1 MEFKVITNLMANLEE
16 EKLMVFVDEFLALD
30 PSREEG
36 LNVIEACRRGT
47 EKVGTLFE
55 TGEYFAGDLLQAG
68 QLFKEVKKRL
78 EPVVGSKM
86 DDLKS
91 GAIALG
97 PVYGDGQGGRECDFP
112 APGGNGR
119 VHCHQPLLQRLPSAF
134 NELKSGGYRN
144 GKEI

>member
-1 MEFKVITNLMANLEE
+1 MEFKVITNLMADLEE

-55 TGEYFAGDLLQAG
+55 TGEYFAGDLLLAG

-91 GAIALG
+91 GAISLG
-97 PVYGDGQGGRECDFP
+97 PVYGDGQGD
-112 APGGNGR
+112 GNAIFRRLVEMAGFI
-119 VHCHQPLLQRLPSAF
+119 VINPCYKDSLQHST
-134 NELKSGGYRN
+134 N
-144 GKEI
+144 

>member
-36 LNVIEACRRGT
+36 LDVIEACRRGT

-55 TGEYFAGDLLQAG
+55 TGEYFAGDLLLAG

-97 PVYGDGQGGRECDFP
+97 PVYGDGQGD
-112 APGGNGR
+112 GNEIFR
-119 VHCHQPLLQRLPSAF
+119 RLLEMAGFIVINPCYKDSLQHST
-134 NELKSGGYRN
+134 N
-144 GKEI
+144 

>member
-1 MEFKVITNLMANLEE
+1 MEFKVITNLMADLEE

-36 LNVIEACRRGT
+36 LDVIEACRRGT

-55 TGEYFAGDLLQAG
+55 AGEYFAGDLLLAG

-78 EPVVGSKM
+78 EPVVGGKM

-97 PVYGDGQGGRECDFP
+97 PVYGDGQGD
-112 APGGNGR
+112 GNAIFRRLVEMAGFI
-119 VHCHQPLLQRLPSAF
+119 VINPCYKDSLQHST
-134 NELKSGGYRN
+134 N
-144 GKEI
+144 

>member
-1 MEFKVITNLMANLEE
+1 MEFKVITNLMADLEE
-16 EKLMVFVDEFLALD
+16 EKLIVFVDEFLALD

-55 TGEYFAGDLLQAG
+55 TGEYFAGDLLLAG

-97 PVYGDGQGGRECDFP
+97 PVYGDGQGDGD
-112 APGGNGR
+112 GNAIFRRLVEMAGFI
-119 VHCHQPLLQRLPSAF
+119 VINPCYQDSLQHST
-134 NELKSGGYRN
+134 N
-144 GKEI
+144 

>member
-1 MEFKVITNLMANLEE
+1 MEFKVITNLMSDLEE

-55 TGEYFAGDLLQAG
+55 TGEYFAGDLLLAG

-97 PVYGDGQGGRECDFP
+97 PVYGDGQGD
-112 APGGNGR
+112 GNAIFRRLVEMAGFI
-119 VHCHQPLLQRLPSAF
+119 VINPCYKDSLQHST
-134 NELKSGGYRN
+134 N
-144 GKEI
+144 

>member
-1 MEFKVITNLMANLEE
+1 MEFKGITNLMADLEE

-36 LNVIEACRRGT
+36 LGVIEACRRGT

-55 TGEYFAGDLLQAG
+55 AGEYFAGDLLLAG

-97 PVYGDGQGGRECDFP
+97 PVYGDGQGD
-112 APGGNGR
+112 GNAIFRRLVEMAGFI
-119 VHCHQPLLQRLPSAF
+119 VINPCYKDSLQHST
-134 NELKSGGYRN
+134 N
-144 GKEI
+144 

>member
-1 MEFKVITNLMANLEE
+1 MEFKGITNLMADLEE

-36 LNVIEACRRGT
+36 LGVIEACRRGT

-55 TGEYFAGDLLQAG
+55 AGEYFAGDLLLAG

-86 DDLKS
+86 DDMKS

-97 PVYGDGQGGRECDFP
+97 PVYGDGQGD
-112 APGGNGR
+112 GNEIFRRLVEMAGFI
-119 VHCHQPLLQRLPSAF
+119 VINPCYKDSLQHSM
-134 NELKSGGYRN
+134 N
-144 GKEI
+144 

>member
-1 MEFKVITNLMANLEE
+1 MEFKVITNLMADLGE

-55 TGEYFAGDLLQAG
+55 TGEYFAGDLLLAG

-97 PVYGDGQGGRECDFP
+97 PVYGDGQGD
-112 APGGNGR
+112 GNAIFRRLVEMAGFI
-119 VHCHQPLLQRLPSAF
+119 VINPCYKDSLQHST
-134 NELKSGGYRN
+134 N
-144 GKEI
+144 

>member
-55 TGEYFAGDLLQAG
+55 TGEYFAGDLLLAG

-97 PVYGDGQGGRECDFP
+97 PVYGDGQGD
-112 APGGNGR
+112 GNAIFRRLVEMAGFI
-119 VHCHQPLLQRLPSAF
+119 VINPCYKDSLQHST
-134 NELKSGGYRN
+134 N
-144 GKEI
+144 

>member
-1 MEFKVITNLMANLEE
+1 MEFKVITNLMADLEE

-36 LNVIEACRRGT
+36 LDVIEACRRGT

-55 TGEYFAGDLLQAG
+55 TGEYFAGDLLLAG

-97 PVYGDGQGGRECDFP
+97 PVYGDGQGD
-112 APGGNGR
+112 GNAIFRRLVEMAGFI
-119 VHCHQPLLQRLPSAF
+119 VINPCYKDSLQHST
-134 NELKSGGYRN
+134 N
-144 GKEI
+144 

>member
-1 MEFKVITNLMANLEE
+1 MEFKGITNLMADLEE
-16 EKLMVFVDEFLALD
+16 EKLMVCVDEILSLD

-36 LNVIEACRRGT
+36 LGVIEACRRGT

-55 TGEYFAGDLLQAG
+55 AGEYFAGDLLLAG

-97 PVYGDGQGGRECDFP
+97 PVYGDGQGD
-112 APGGNGR
+112 GNEIFRRLVEMAGFI
-119 VHCHQPLLQRLPSAF
+119 VINPCYKDSLQHST
-134 NELKSGGYRN
+134 N
-144 GKEI
+144 

>member
-1 MEFKVITNLMANLEE
+1 MEFKGITNLMADLEE

-36 LNVIEACRRGT
+36 LGVIEACRRGT

-55 TGEYFAGDLLQAG
+55 AGEYFAGDLLLAG

-78 EPVVGSKM
+78 EPVIGSKM
-86 DDLKS
+86 DHLKS

-97 PVYGDGQGGRECDFP
+97 PVYGDGQGD
-112 APGGNGR
+112 GNEIFRRLVEMAGFI
-119 VHCHQPLLQRLPSAF
+119 VINPCYKDSLQNSM
-134 NELKSGGYRN
+134 N
-144 GKEI
+144 

>member
-1 MEFKVITNLMANLEE
+1 MEFKGITNLMADLEE

-36 LNVIEACRRGT
+36 LGVIEACRRGT

-55 TGEYFAGDLLQAG
+55 AGEYFAGDLLLAG

-97 PVYGDGQGGRECDFP
+97 PVYGDGQGD
-112 APGGNGR
+112 GNEIFRRLVEMAGFI
-119 VHCHQPLLQRLPSAF
+119 VINPCYKDSLQHST
-134 NELKSGGYRN
+134 N
-144 GKEI
+144 

>member
-1 MEFKVITNLMANLEE
+1 MEFKVITNLMADLEE
-16 EKLMVFVDEFLALD
+16 EKLMVFVDKFLALD
-30 PSREEG
+30 PPREEG

-55 TGEYFAGDLLQAG
+55 TGEYFAGDLLLAG

-97 PVYGDGQGGRECDFP
+97 PVYGDGQGD
-112 APGGNGR
+112 GNAIFRRLVEMAGFI
-119 VHCHQPLLQRLPSAF
+119 VINPCYKDSLQHST
-134 NELKSGGYRN
+134 N
-144 GKEI
+144 

>member
-1 MEFKVITNLMANLEE
+1 MEFKIITNLMADLEE

-36 LNVIEACRRGT
+36 LDVIEACRRGT

-55 TGEYFAGDLLQAG
+55 AGEYFAGDLLLAG

-97 PVYGDGQGGRECDFP
+97 PVYGDGQGD
-112 APGGNGR
+112 GNAIFRRLVEMAGFI
-119 VHCHQPLLQRLPSAF
+119 VINPCYKDSLQHST
-134 NELKSGGYRN
+134 N
-144 GKEI
+144 

>member
-1 MEFKVITNLMANLEE
+1 MEFKVITNLMADLEE
-16 EKLMVFVDEFLALD
+16 EKIMVFVDEFLALD

-55 TGEYFAGDLLQAG
+55 TGEYFAGDLLLAG

-97 PVYGDGQGGRECDFP
+97 PVYGDGQGD
-112 APGGNGR
+112 GNAIFRRLVEMAGFI
-119 VHCHQPLLQRLPSAF
+119 VINPCYKDSLQHST
-134 NELKSGGYRN
+134 N
-144 GKEI
+144 

>member
-1 MEFKVITNLMANLEE
+1 MEFKGITNLMADLEE

-36 LNVIEACRRGT
+36 LGVIEACRRGT

-55 TGEYFAGDLLQAG
+55 AGEYFAGDLLLAG

-97 PVYGDGQGGRECDFP
+97 PVYGDGQGDWNEIFRRLVEMAGFIVINPCYKDS
-112 APGGNGR
+112 
-119 VHCHQPLLQRLPSAF
+119 LQHSM
-134 NELKSGGYRN
+134 N
-144 GKEI
+144 

>member
-1 MEFKVITNLMANLEE
+1 MEFKVITNLMADLEE

-55 TGEYFAGDLLQAG
+55 TGEYFAGDLLLAG

-91 GAIALG
+91 DAIALG
-97 PVYGDGQGGRECDFP
+97 PVYGDGQGD
-112 APGGNGR
+112 GNAIFRRLVEMAGFI
-119 VHCHQPLLQRLPSAF
+119 VINPCYKDSLQHST
-134 NELKSGGYRN
+134 N
-144 GKEI
+144 

>member
-1 MEFKVITNLMANLEE
+1 MEFKVITNLMADLEE

-55 TGEYFAGDLLQAG
+55 AGEYFAGDLLLAG

-97 PVYGDGQGGRECDFP
+97 PVYGDGQGD
-112 APGGNGR
+112 GNAIFRRLVEMAGFI
-119 VHCHQPLLQRLPSAF
+119 VINPCYKDSLQHST
-134 NELKSGGYRN
+134 N
-144 GKEI
+144 

>member
-1 MEFKVITNLMANLEE
+1 MEFKVITNLMADLEE

-97 PVYGDGQGGRECDFP
+97 PVYGDGQGD
-112 APGGNGR
+112 GNAIFRRLVEMAGFI
-119 VHCHQPLLQRLPSAF
+119 VINPCYKDSLQHST
-134 NELKSGGYRN
+134 N
-144 GKEI
+144 

>member
-1 MEFKVITNLMANLEE
+1 MEFKGITNLMADLEE

-36 LNVIEACRRGT
+36 LGVIEACRRGT

-55 TGEYFAGDLLQAG
+55 AGEYFARDLLLAG

-97 PVYGDGQGGRECDFP
+97 PVYGDGQGD
-112 APGGNGR
+112 GNEIFRRLVEMAGFI
-119 VHCHQPLLQRLPSAF
+119 VINPCYKDSLQHST
-134 NELKSGGYRN
+134 N
-144 GKEI
+144 

>member
-1 MEFKVITNLMANLEE
+1 MEFKGITNLMADLEE

-36 LNVIEACRRGT
+36 LGVIEACRRGT

-55 TGEYFAGDLLQAG
+55 AGEYFAGDLLLAG

-97 PVYGDGQGGRECDFP
+97 PVYGDGQGD
-112 APGGNGR
+112 GNTIFRRLVEMAGFI
-119 VHCHQPLLQRLPSAF
+119 VINPCYKDSLQHSM
-134 NELKSGGYRN
+134 N
-144 GKEI
+144 

>member
-1 MEFKVITNLMANLEE
+1 MEFKVITNLMADLEE
-16 EKLMVFVDEFLALD
+16 EKLIVFVDEFLALD

-55 TGEYFAGDLLQAG
+55 TGEYFAGDLLLAG
-68 QLFKEVKKRL
+68 QLFKEIKKRL

-97 PVYGDGQGGRECDFP
+97 PVYGDGQGD
-112 APGGNGR
+112 GNAIFRRLVEMAGFI
-119 VHCHQPLLQRLPSAF
+119 VINPCYKDSLQHST
-134 NELKSGGYRN
+134 N
-144 GKEI
+144 